1 MQAAH
6 HKLVLYNVNNK
17 SKKTAVSI
25 LYGFRIFAYQ
35 KKQTLIMRLSELKT
49 GERGV
54 IAKVYG
60 TGSFRKRI
68 VEMGFIKGKTVK
80 VVLNAPLHDPIV
92 YEIIGYKI
100 SLRREE
106 ANMIEIISEHEA
118 RLANQQ
124 SANLKPIV
132 SHEQQISPSGT
143 DNDEPHI
150 KLMRRLA
157 DERGKNIKVALVG
170 NPNCGKTSLYNIASG
185 SHEHVG
191 NYSGVTVDA
200 KEGNLNYNG
209 YHFTIVDLPGT
220 YSLSAYSPEEIYV
233 RRQLIEKT
241 PDIIINII
249 DATNLE
255 RNLYLT
261 MQLLDMNIPMVI
273 ALNMYDELEKSGDE
287 FDYKS
292 LAYMLGVPIIPTVG
306 RTGEGLHEVF
316 DAVVNVYNGNDE
328 ISQRHIHVN
337 HGAEIE
343 QSINKV
349 RAAIGKNDSLRSRYS
364 LRYLSIKLL
373 ENDSETE
380 KIINTLTNRNEII
393 AVCYEEKKRLE
404 KALGESSESAI
415 IDAKYGFI
423 SGALKET
430 FHPKEERRNH
440 KSISERIDA
449 VVTHKILGYPLFFA
463 VLYIMFEATFTLGNY
478 PMEWIDWIVQKV
490 GEFVA
495 TNMEDGPLKD
505 LTVDGIIGG
514 VGSVIVFL
522 PNILILYF
530 FIT

>member
-1 MQAAH
+1 
-6 HKLVLYNVNNK
+6 
-17 SKKTAVSI
+17 
-25 LYGFRIFAYQ
+25 
-35 KKQTLIMRLSELKT
+35 MRLSELKT

-132 SHEQQISPSGT
+132 SLEQQISPSGT

-292 LAYMLGVPIIPTVG
+292 LAYML
-306 RTGEGLHEVF
+306 RC
-316 DAVVNVYNGNDE
+316 
-328 ISQRHIHVN
+328 
-337 HGAEIE
+337 
-343 QSINKV
+343 
-349 RAAIGKNDSLRSRYS
+349 
-364 LRYLSIKLL
+364 
-373 ENDSETE
+373 
-380 KIINTLTNRNEII
+380 LT
-393 AVCYEEKKRLE
+393 
-404 KALGESSESAI
+404 
-415 IDAKYGFI
+415 
-423 SGALKET
+423 
-430 FHPKEERRNH
+430 
-440 KSISERIDA
+440 
-449 VVTHKILGYPLFFA
+449 PL
-463 VLYIMFEATFTLGNY
+463 
-478 PMEWIDWIVQKV
+478 
-490 GEFVA
+490 
-495 TNMEDGPLKD
+495 
-505 LTVDGIIGG
+505 
-514 VGSVIVFL
+514 
-522 PNILILYF
+522 
-530 FIT
+530 